1 MNHTLKEELVEVFR
15 KNGADL
21 VRFGN
26 VERFENEAVRE
37 IFPGTK
43 TVIGAAFRVL
53 RGARRGIEEG
63 STYYQYTTNGVETM
77 EETIMPMALL
87 RACAVLEDHGFEA
100 LPLRRNQTIMEEEN
114 STNPEVDFN
123 DIYRG
128 KTAEKQL
135 DFEACAVLCG
145 LGERGLSGTLLTDDF
160 GPFQR
165 YVFVLTDAEIEPD
178 PIVEPHLCDHC
189 GECVKACPGHALSKE
204 GKLDR
209 WQCAAYYIGANMH
222 YNPFMPAEFLRD
234 HRRRSAA
241 HTGTGTRGNEAHHLL
256 PADETQLPGEHLRK
270 GVRHRLLHPSGAER
284 GAQAQVPYAVPQ
296 ARSVETVAALRA
308 EIVQP
313 QASRL
318 HMAP

>member
-100 LPLRRNQTIMEEEN
+100 LPQRRNQTIMEEEN

-204 GKLDR
+204 GSSTAGSVPPTTSVR
-209 WQCAAYYIGANMH
+209 TCTTT
-222 YNPFMPAEFLRD
+222 PSC
-234 HRRRSAA
+234 RRSS
-241 HTGTGTRGNEAHHLL
+241 L
-256 PADETQLPGEHLRK
+256 PATRTGSRSSQAKRSS
-270 GVRHRLLHPSGAER
+270 HRNGH
-284 GAQAQVPYAVPQ
+284 
-296 ARSVETVAALRA
+296 AR
-308 EIVQP
+308 
-313 QASRL
+313 
-318 HMAP
+318 

>member
-63 STYYQYTTNGVETM
+63 STYDQYTTNGVETM

-100 LPLRRNQTIMEEEN
+100 LPQRRNQTIMEEEN

-222 YNPFMPAEFLRD
+222 YNPFMPAEFLAGDPDRLAIIAGFYPPMKHSYPASICGKACD
-234 HRRRSAA
+234 TACYI
-241 HTGTGTRGNEAHHLL
+241 HL
-256 PADETQLPGEHLRK
+256 ERK
-270 GVRHRLLHPSGAER
+270 GVLKRKFRTPFRKREAWKLSLLSEPK
-284 GAQAQVPYAVPQ
+284 
-296 ARSVETVAALRA
+296 
-308 EIVQP
+308 
-313 QASRL
+313 
-318 HMAP
+318 

>member
-26 VERFENEAVRE
+26 VERFEDQAVRE

-100 LPLRRNQTIMEEEN
+100 LPQRRNQTIMEEEN

-189 GECVKACPGHALSKE
+189 GECVKACPGHALSQE
-204 GKLDR
+204 GKLL
-209 WQCAAYYIGANMH
+209 AAWIGK
-222 YNPFMPAEFLRD
+222 
-234 HRRRSAA
+234 
-241 HTGTGTRGNEAHHLL
+241 
-256 PADETQLPGEHLRK
+256 PADYKLLSIFFANSISICIYPACLLQNLFCSIRIITFCCKILSSKRESIRK
-270 GVRHRLLHPSGAER
+270 CSHSRISISIKQNRYKAVFINSHRNCFSDC
-284 GAQAQVPYAVPQ
+284 
-296 ARSVETVAALRA
+296 
-308 EIVQP
+308 
-313 QASRL
+313 
-318 HMAP
+318 

>member
-1 MNHTLKEELVEVFR
+1 MNHTLKDELVEVFR
-15 KNGADL
+15 QNGADL

-37 IFPGTK
+37 IFPETK

-63 STYYQYTTNGVETM
+63 STYYQYTTCGVETM
-77 EETIMPMALL
+77 EETVMPMALL
-87 RACAVLEDHGFEA
+87 RACAVLEEHGFEA
-100 LPLRRNQTIMEEEN
+100 LPQRRNQTIMTEEN
-114 STNPEVDFN
+114 STNPEVEFQA
-123 DIYRG
+123 IYRG

-178 PIVEPHLCDHC
+178 PIVEPHLCDRC
-189 GECVKACPGHALSKE
+189 GECVKACPGHALSE
-204 GKLDR
+204 DGTLDR

-222 YNPFMPAEFLRD
+222 YNPFMPPEFLAGDPDR
-234 HRRRSAA
+234 
-241 HTGTGTRGNEAHHLL
+241 
-256 PADETQLPGEHLRK
+256 
-270 GVRHRLLHPSGAER
+270 
-284 GAQAQVPYAVPQ
+284 
-296 ARSVETVAALRA
+296 
-308 EIVQP
+308 
-313 QASRL
+313 
-318 HMAP
+318 

>member
-26 VERFENEAVRE
+26 VERFENEAVRK
-37 IFPGTK
+37 IFPATK

-63 STYYQYTTNGVETM
+63 STYYQYTTCGVETL
-77 EETIMPMALL
+77 EETVMPMALL

-100 LPLRRNQTIMEEEN
+100 LPQRRNQTVMEEED
-114 STNPEVDFN
+114 STNPEIEFQA
-123 DIYRG
+123 IYRG

-165 YVFVLTDAEIEPD
+165 YVFLLTDAEIEPD
-178 PIVEPHLCDHC
+178 PIVEPHLCDRC
-189 GECVKACPGHALSKE
+189 GKCVKACPGHAISE
-204 GKLDR
+204 DGTLDR
-209 WQCAAYYIGANMH
+209 WQCATYYIGANMH
-222 YNPFMPAEFLRD
+222 YNPFMPAEFLAGDPDRL
-234 HRRRSAA
+234 SIIA
-241 HTGTGTRGNEAHHLL
+241 GEAQLTPERAREVMEHITFYPPMKHCYPASICGKACDTACYIHL
-256 PADETQLPGEHLRK
+256 EEK
-270 GVRHRLLHPSGAER
+270 GVLKRKFRTPFRKRPAWKLPLLAE
-284 GAQAQVPYAVPQ
+284 PK
-296 ARSVETVAALRA
+296 
-308 EIVQP
+308 
-313 QASRL
+313 
-318 HMAP
+318 